1 MFTLAM
7 IAFVVILF
15 GGVARLLLTVTKRV
29 ELLPIPERSVKKQ
42 KLRMVGVANIIGAT
56 FGIYFLVARSGPPLD
71 ILIGVVLVT
80 SLVEIAIRNKSVG
93 KQSNWSG

>member
-15 GGVARLLLTVTKRV
+15 GGIARLLLTVTKQV
-29 ELLPIPERSVKKQ
+29 QSLPLPKRSVKKQ
-42 KLRMVGVANIIGAT
+42 KLRMVGVANIVGAA
-56 FGIYFLVARSGPPLD
+56 FGIYFLIAGTAPPLD

-80 SLVEIAIRNKSVG
+80 SLVEIAIRSKPRKTV
-93 KQSNWSG
+93 Q